1 MQKRSLKIWAVTILD
16 RNIHFYYDNIGKSYT
31 YICRYVCVCVCV
43 DVPYSQPNSWVIRT
57 KLDIHIH
64 LDPEFF

>member
-31 YICRYVCVCVCV
+31 YICRYVCVCVSV
-43 DVPYSQPNSWVIRT
+43 WIIRT